1 MRGYRHKSITRR
13 HNDDEQEAEGGRR
26 LMGLKER
33 ISNRLGRENGEDQ
46 SPSDESPEDDSV
58 EDSDDREP

>member
-1 MRGYRHKSITRR
+1 
-13 HNDDEQEAEGGRR
+13 
-26 LMGLKER
+26 MGLKER

-58 EDSDDREP
+58 EDSDDREPNDEEDDRGYERNFGSSSTWIGIAL

>member
-1 MRGYRHKSITRR
+1 
-13 HNDDEQEAEGGRR
+13 
-26 LMGLKER
+26 MGLKER

-58 EDSDDREP
+58 EDSDDREPNDEEDDRGTRGNFGSSSTWIGIAL

>member
-1 MRGYRHKSITRR
+1 
-13 HNDDEQEAEGGRR
+13 
-26 LMGLKER
+26 MGLKER

-58 EDSDDREP
+58 EDSDDRGLTMKKTTAGTRGNFGSSSTWIGIAL